1 MHLIFFNMQSLIFS
15 SVKTWITSC
24 AIKEV
29 FRTQCII
36 LSKTSWLFVLF
47 IKSFIPIEWTAI
59 VLLNSLFFASGHAQ
73 HDKVKLRVSAELV
86 FFFFFFLS
94 ITISLNRSAINVPVV
109 LAVASQIWLVLM
121 KNMLYISL
129 CGCSFVFFIGI
140 APNQSFAFS
149 FFSVVSGKCKDYLR
163 IHMPSCLLFFFLLL
177 LLMIE

>member
-1 MHLIFFNMQSLIFS
+1 MRGLFCFFYVNLMRTNEISIRSWHLTTKKKTKWKSKVNFRHMHLIFFNMQSLIFS

-86 FFFFFFLS
+86 FFFFFFVYYNFSES
-94 ITISLNRSAINVPVV
+94 ISN
-109 LAVASQIWLVLM
+109 
-121 KNMLYISL
+121 
-129 CGCSFVFFIGI
+129 
-140 APNQSFAFS
+140 
-149 FFSVVSGKCKDYLR
+149 
-163 IHMPSCLLFFFLLL
+163 
-177 LLMIE
+177 